1 MLFRLLMSPLRR
13 VIQFYRPEAL
23 GILGVVVLLLLGT
36 GANLLKPWPTAIL
49 VDFLAGSSPHPILPS
64 GDTTEASKARFVA
77 IVALITILLHGLRAA
92 FSAATEYFSIR
103 IGLRVLA
110 RVRQQLAAC
119 LQDWTW
125 RSQQTMTSGDL
136 IYRASWDTYSIQTL
150 FQQGIMVVGSS
161 ALSLVIMVGIMLR
174 IHVGLTCISL
184 TIAPLLVL
192 VIRVLSVRMADKA
205 NTARDADSRVTS
217 LIQQM
222 IQHLPLIQTFL
233 RGSFVRKEFQKQT
246 DAARDA
252 RLSQHGTE
260 ILYGLLVSLVFG
272 FGAALIL
279 WFGATYVMTRQIS
292 LGQLMI
298 FLSYLALLYEPLNQL
313 SNVGATLSTAKAG
326 VRRVLEVLDT
336 PGESADTPNPVPLP
350 DLSKLGDG
358 RREPLLEFKDVSF
371 AYEPGKN
378 VLRGVS
384 FQVFPGDVV
393 AVLGP
398 SGVGKSTLLHLVSRF
413 YDPVSGVVRMG
424 GQDLRQVS
432 RSELRAQVAVLF
444 QEAVLLP
451 GTVAD
456 NIGFGRE
463 GATREEIIAA
473 ARSANAHAFIEALP
487 QGYDTPV
494 GEGSARL
501 SVGEKQRVSLARAF
515 LKNAPIVLL
524 DEPTSALD
532 DASEQ
537 LVIEGLRRL
546 SVGRTVLLVTHRPA
560 LLAIASHR
568 LQLEAGTVPSMT
580 SI

>member
-1 MLFRLLMSPLRR
+1 MSPLRR

-36 GANLLKPWPTAIL
+36 GANLLKPWPVAIL
-49 VDFLAGSSPHPILPS
+49 VDFLTGGSPHSIFPTREMS
-64 GDTTEASKARFVA
+64 DASKARFVA
-77 IVALITILLHGLRAA
+77 IVALLTILLHGLRAGL
-92 FSAATEYFSIR
+92 SAATEYFSIR

-119 LQDWTW
+119 LHDWTW
-125 RSQQTMTSGDL
+125 RSQQTMTHGDL
-136 IYRASWDTYSIQTL
+136 VYRASWDTYSIQTL

-161 ALSLVIMVGIMLR
+161 ALSLVIMVAIMLR

-205 NTARDADSRVTS
+205 NVARDADSRVTS

-222 IQHLPLIQTFL
+222 IQHLPLIQSFL
-233 RGSFVRKEFQKQT
+233 RGSFVKREFQKQT
-246 DAARDA
+246 DLARDA

-260 ILYGLLVSLVFG
+260 ILYGFLVALVFG
-272 FGAALIL
+272 LGASLIL
-279 WFGATYVMTRQIS
+279 WFGATYVMTGQIS

-336 PGESADTPNPVPLP
+336 PGESADTPHPVPLP
-350 DLSKLGDG
+350 DLSMLGRG
-358 RREPLLEFKDVSF
+358 QGKPLLEFEDVSF
-371 AYEPGKN
+371 SYEPGKG

-413 YDPVSGVVRMG
+413 YDPSSGVVKMG

-463 GATREEIIAA
+463 GASREEIMAA
-473 ARSANAHAFIEALP
+473 ARSANAHDFIEALP
-487 QGYDTPV
+487 QGYDTTV
-494 GEGSARL
+494 GEGAARL

-532 DASEQ
+532 DTSEK

-560 LLAIASHR
+560 LLGIASHR
-568 LQLEAGTVPSMT
+568 LQLEAGSVQSMT
-580 SI
+580 AS